1 VEREDL
7 VRTLGSTNRH
17 DYMDVGGRAKQDA
30 RAEDRRFAQPEVAR
44 RVSYMDVAN
53 ESLS

>member
-1 VEREDL
+1 VDRDDL
-7 VRTLGSTNRH
+7 VRTLGSTNR
-17 DYMDVGGRAKQDA
+17 Q
-30 RAEDRRFAQPEVAR
+30 DRRFAQPEVAR